1 MFRYNFTLFCSA
13 HCTIEAI
20 IRYLLGAVQMDS
32 DSLTAYFLGQAIWR
46 SEHVV
51 SGGWALAVHFLFAIT
66 TYESILLVRLRSK
79 KSMAFAYSSS
89 FGNYIPSLDHL
100 TSSY

>member
-1 MFRYNFTLFCSA
+1 
-13 HCTIEAI
+13 
-20 IRYLLGAVQMDS
+20 MDS

-46 SEHVV
+46 TEHVV

-66 TYESILLVRLRSK
+66 TYVTILLVRLRSK

-89 FGNYIPSLDHL
+89 FGKIQFLLSKFYKIVTIQVQVQSPKSKDLE
-100 TSSY
+100 